1 LSFQRIIQPLKLLK
15 LMKVIAVSNHK
26 GGVGKTVTAV
36 SIAAALHVIHQQRVL
51 LVDADPQGNATTHLL
66 GDDVV
71 IEEYLGTGIIDKDIL
86 PAIVSTPSGVDLV
99 PADARL
105 DVDEPVIERQKD
117 WRLRLKQALTSAEE
131 HYDYVIIDC
140 PPALKTYTM
149 MALVAA
155 DAYLVPT
162 QPEKPSKDGLN
173 RVIDFAEQMQQ
184 TLNPRLKLLGIA
196 VTRYHKKL
204 RNGHHDKMI
213 NLMREK
219 YGEEMMLPTIRQD
232 IQVLNA
238 FDGATTIFNL
248 APTSNATQDYTA
260 LAAAVLE
267 RL

>member
-1 LSFQRIIQPLKLLK
+1 
-15 LMKVIAVSNHK
+15 MKVIAISNHK

-36 SIAAALHVIHQQRVL
+36 SIAAALHVIHRMRVL
-51 LVDADPQGNATTHLL
+51 LIDADPQGNATTHLV
-66 GDDVV
+66 GDDFVV
-71 IEEYLGTGIIDKDIL
+71 EEYLGNAIIDKDIL
-86 PAIVSTPSGVDLV
+86 PVILTTPSGVDLV

-105 DVDEPVIERQKD
+105 DVDEPVIERQKE
-117 WRLRLKQALTSAEE
+117 WRLRLKQALVTVESL
-131 HYDYVIIDC
+131 YDYVIIDC

-162 QPEKPSKDGLN
+162 QPEKPSKDGLD

-213 NLMREK
+213 KLMSEK
-219 YGEEMMLPTIRQD
+219 YGEQMMLPSIRQD

-248 APTSNATQDYTA
+248 APTTNATQDYTA
-260 LAAAVLE
+260 LTAAVLE